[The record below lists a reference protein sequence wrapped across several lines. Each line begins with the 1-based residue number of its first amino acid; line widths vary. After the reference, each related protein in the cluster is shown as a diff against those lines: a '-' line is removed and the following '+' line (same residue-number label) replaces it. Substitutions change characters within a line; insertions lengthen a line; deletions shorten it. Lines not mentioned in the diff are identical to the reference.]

1 MYEDLQNERLVWWL
15 SRLLAGETVALIAC
29 LTVIVILAIRGTPQY
44 VLEVNSQGAPVG
56 KVEAVMNL
64 QDIPDAELRGGIGDF
79 VSKAFT
85 VYQNPVQEKDVYDQT
100 RAKLTGQA
108 AQWMDDFY
116 HRDHDKYHPL
126 LAGNRWWEEA
136 HVLDT
141 LTVPLLPHTY
151 QVEYAIE
158 QHWDQDQRDLKSK
171 WRMTLHLVYG
181 HPQDSDQDDWYVDT
195 IDAQEEQ

>member
-1 MYEDLQNERLVWWL
+1 MYEDSQNERLVWWL
-15 SRLLAGETVALIAC
+15 SRLLAGAVVALIGC

-44 VLEVNSQGAPVG
+44 VLEVNNQGVPVG
-56 KVEAVMNL
+56 KVAAVMNL
-64 QDIPDAELRGGIGDF
+64 QDIPDAELRAELGDF

-85 VYQNPVQEKDVYDQT
+85 VYQNSVQEQDVYDQT
-100 RAKLTGQA
+100 KAKVTGQA
-108 AQWMDDFY
+108 AQWMDDYY
-116 HRDHDKYHPL
+116 HRDRDKYHPL

-136 HVLDT
+136 HVVDT
-141 LTVPLLPHTY
+141 LKLPMPHTY
-151 QVEYAIE
+151 QVEYSIE
-158 QHWDQDQRDLKSK
+158 QHWDQDQRDLKSR